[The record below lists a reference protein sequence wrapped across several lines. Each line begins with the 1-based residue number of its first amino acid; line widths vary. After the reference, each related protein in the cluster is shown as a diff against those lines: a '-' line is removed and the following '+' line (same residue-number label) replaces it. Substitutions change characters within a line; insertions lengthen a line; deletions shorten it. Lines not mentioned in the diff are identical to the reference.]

1 MSLDHSS
8 RGSITIYFA
17 LTFIVM
23 VSLITTCIYSAK
35 VEAGR
40 ARTANAADQAVFS
53 LFANYD
59 QSLFDQYQIFMIDGS
74 CGTDHLSASTICN
87 YLSQT
92 ADYILHPKKDHV
104 LSRGSAVLQ
113 LEQTDC
119 ALTGYTLATD
129 LNGTPFRAQ
138 AIQAEKDTLG
148 LPQGHSGTSNSSA
161 SGPNGSSN
169 GNPGSLVS
177 DDAFDSGQSFT
188 DYPAPESNTLDASS
202 DTLSDAASD
211 SSVEVPPDFV
221 NPLPVLEALRNA
233 SQLPLVIDEQ
243 QHPISEKSLHEFSSS
258 LISRRNLEKGFGMI
272 NAEGTSLGVSDCMLY
287 QTYLMNHFVCFTD
300 PFMEPSRTNSVKGS
314 ALSYELEYL
323 IAEKD
328 SDRKNLEKIVK
339 KLLLQREAINFAF
352 LETDS
357 VKHQELS
364 QEALLI
370 ATFLCIPEAEP
381 LIQSLLALAWAYAE
395 SLVDV
400 HALFSGKHA
409 ATVKTQSSWQVEI
422 QDLPELLSHIAS
434 LEKDA
439 AGGLSYRDYLE
450 LFLAG
455 KFLSDR
461 SASRLTLHA
470 MDLVELNLRSSK
482 EPLFRLD
489 RCIDSLSFTL
499 SVTAE
504 HKVPLVADTSFS
516 YRQK

>member
-1 MSLDHSS
+1 MSLYRKV
-8 RGSITIYFA
+8 RGSITVYFA

-87 YLSQT
+87 DLSET

-104 LSRGSAVLQ
+104 LSRGNGILQ

-148 LPQGHSGTSNSSA
+148 LPQNHSA
-161 SGPNGSSN
+161 SSNFSVSSPNGSSN
-169 GNPGSLVS
+169 GNSGSLVS
-177 DDAFDSGQSFT
+177 DNTFDSSQSFT
-188 DYPAPESNTLDASS
+188 DYPAPDPSASDVSS
-202 DTLSDAASD
+202 DALSDTASD
-211 SSVEVPPDFV
+211 SSVEVPADFV
-221 NPLPVLEALRNA
+221 NPLPILEALRNS

-243 QHPISEKSLHEFSSS
+243 QHPISEKSLYEFSSS
-258 LISRRNLEKGFGMI
+258 LISSRNLEKGFGMI
-272 NAEGTSLGVSDCMLY
+272 NAEGTSLGVSDRMLY
-287 QTYLMNHFVCFTD
+287 QNYLMNHFVCFTD
-300 PFMEPSRTNSVKGS
+300 SFMEPSRINSVKGS

-339 KLLLQREAINFAF
+339 KLLLQREAVNFTF

-357 VKHQELS
+357 IKHQELS

-370 ATFLCIPEAEP
+370 ASFLCIPEAEP

-400 HALFSGKHA
+400 HALFNGKHTA
-409 ATVKTQSSWQVEI
+409 AVKTQSSWQVEI
-422 QDLPELLSHIAS
+422 TDLPELLSHISS

-450 LFLAG
+450 LFLAE
-455 KFLSDR
+455 KFFSDR
-461 SASRLTLHA
+461 STNRLTLHA
-470 MDLVELNLRSSK
+470 MDLIELNLRSTK
-482 EPLFRLD
+482 EPRFRLD

-499 SVTAE
+499 SVTSE
-504 HKVPLVADTSFS
+504 RKIPLVADAAFS
-516 YRQK
+516 YRQN